1 MTGSEDFLL
10 FVAIG
15 LAAQLVDGA
24 LGMAY
29 GITCTGLL
37 LAMGAPPA
45 LATASVH
52 TAEVGTS
59 ALSGASHAAL
69 GNVDRKLFWRLVM
82 PGVLGA
88 AAGALLIAFIAGDWL
103 KPVVATYLFIV
114 GAFVLWR
121 TARPRPTPTAVEP
134 GTAVPRAQG
143 LVAGFVDAVGGG
155 GWGSINVTTLLAR
168 GVTPRIAIGSVNAA
182 EFFVSLTVSL
192 LLWHVVGPETLP
204 VVAGL
209 LVGGLIAAP
218 VAALVAKHVPAR
230 VASGVTASVVLLL
243 SATALAQSLI

>member
-1 MTGSEDFLL
+1 VTGSEDFLL

-59 ALSGASHAAL
+59 ALSGASQAAL
-69 GNVDRKLFWRLVM
+69 GNVDRRLFWRLVI
-82 PGVLGA
+82 PGVFGA

-121 TARPRPTPTAVEP
+121 TARPRPAPTAVEP
-134 GTAVPRAQG
+134 GVAVPRAQG

-182 EFFVSLTVSL
+182 EFFVSLTVSA

>member
-69 GNVDRKLFWRLVM
+69 GNVDRKLFWRLVI
-82 PGVLGA
+82 PGVAGA

-121 TARPRPTPTAVEP
+121 TARPRPSAVEP
-134 GTAVPRAQG
+134 GVAVPRAQG

-168 GVTPRIAIGSVNAA
+168 GVAPRTAIGSVNAA

-209 LVGGLIAAP
+209 LGGGLIAAP

>member
-69 GNVDRKLFWRLVM
+69 GNVDRKLFWRLVI
-82 PGVLGA
+82 PGVAGA

-103 KPVVATYLFIV
+103 KPVVAIYLFVV

-121 TARPRPTPTAVEP
+121 TARPQPRPAAVDP
-134 GTAVPRAQG
+134 GAAVPRAQG

-168 GVTPRIAIGSVNAA
+168 GVAPRTAIGSVNAA